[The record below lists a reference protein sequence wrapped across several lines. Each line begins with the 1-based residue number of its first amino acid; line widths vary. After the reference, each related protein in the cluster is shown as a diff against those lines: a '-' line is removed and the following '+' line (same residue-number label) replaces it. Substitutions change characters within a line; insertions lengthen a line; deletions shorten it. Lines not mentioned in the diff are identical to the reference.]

1 LQAAKNFLCVLR
13 ERTHPACQGRTLKVP
28 PCGTLPGTTSAS
40 LRGGGALTGLLTGIL
55 LGGSTDDAADAT
67 GLVVGASLGLLLG
80 ATTSLGIAEY
90 YNVQEITLLV
100 K

>member
-1 LQAAKNFLCVLR
+1 LAA
-13 ERTHPACQGRTLKVP
+13 TL
-28 PCGTLPGTTSAS
+28 
-40 LRGGGALTGLLTGIL
+40 GGALTGLFSGIL
-55 LGGSTDDAADAT
+55 LGGSINYDEAHAT
-67 GLVVGASLGLLLG
+67 GVVVGASLGLLLG